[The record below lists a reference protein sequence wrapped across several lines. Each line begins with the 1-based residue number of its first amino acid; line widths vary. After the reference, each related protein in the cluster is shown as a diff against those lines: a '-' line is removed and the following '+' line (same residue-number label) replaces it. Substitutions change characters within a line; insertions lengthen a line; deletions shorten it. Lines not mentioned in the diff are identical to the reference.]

1 MPQVTVRPF
10 GELDLRDH
18 LLSRGSR
25 VSDVF
30 SVSLNHFIRPRQYI
44 RWDRKT
50 DLFGCLEVDCQLEM
64 SWGFNWQILWLCP
77 FENSVYVPGASMAY
91 AVSIGI
97 VG

>member
-1 MPQVTVRPF
+1 MPQVTIRRPF
-10 GELDLRDH
+10 GELDLGDH

-50 DLFGCLEVDCQLEM
+50 DLFGCLEVDYQLEM
-64 SWGFNWQILWLCP
+64 SWASTGKSCGF
-77 FENSVYVPGASMAY
+77 VPLRIRSTYHALRWPMRYLSAS
-91 AVSIGI
+91 
-97 VG
+97 